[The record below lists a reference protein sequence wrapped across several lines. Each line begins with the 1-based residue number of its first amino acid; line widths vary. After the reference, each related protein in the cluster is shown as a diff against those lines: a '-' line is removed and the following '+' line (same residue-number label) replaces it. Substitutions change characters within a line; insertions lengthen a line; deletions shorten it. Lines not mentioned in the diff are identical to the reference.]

1 MSGDVEPIGSW
12 DSVTVV
18 GGTVQISGWAA
29 DRNTTGPVK
38 VLVLSKMGLS
48 TTMTGL
54 SRPDVNPVAGP
65 NRGWA
70 LSIGGFPP
78 GRTFACV
85 GVANVGPKGG
95 NKLIGCRY
103 FTVDDVPT
111 GNVETVSVQRDRIR
125 VTGWA
130 GLAGSSNVAE
140 VRMLVAGQVV
150 VVSTTIPRPD
160 VAAAGFGGAASG
172 FEILSPPLP
181 TGTYPICVSTNSPG
195 SAGQFL
201 ACRNVT
207 ISAPFGSLDGVDVA
221 ATGEGITVA
230 GWAADVDAPAEGL
243 AVRVSADRIED
254 YGDPVFASGTA
265 NGYRPDVAAA
275 YPALGASHGFS
286 VTMPFLPVGTYRV
299 CAAVSPAGV
308 GDAVLFGCRVLAV
321 ANHRPVGSID
331 SVTAVSSTSVRVVG
345 HATDPDTASPLTV
358 TVRVGGEVASTT
370 TSTGSFDRTVSG
382 IPAGVQSVCVT
393 VGNVGLGADVAFTC
407 GTVVMGA
414 MSVVTTGSTGAPTPV
429 GPAASNPLARI
440 DRDAGISTTLS
451 DGSTLWLFGD
461 SAERDNVGN
470 FRYFV
475 NNTAAWAAPGA
486 PAVTRDGTVGG
497 MPATFVT
504 RTVDLGCPAAMP
516 SQIMW
521 PLSAVTVPV
530 NATTDRVVA
539 YFQNICLGPNLAT
552 DSRGVAVV
560 EWIYHRNSPPA
571 EQPIVGTVLAQRI
584 FPTNTYGNAAV
595 FVAAENFIYNYAC
608 FGPAGGGLPDAYGP
622 CKVAR
627 VTPTNVANPSLYTYW
642 DGDTWEADQAQAAAM
657 TLPVG
662 VNGINNPV
670 ATLTVTWDAAHGV
683 YVMAYSPWPGFTN
696 KVVVRVAT
704 LPQGPWTAPVEITLP
719 GCVDTVGGTGFYCYA
734 GTAQPQFSVA
744 PVGAADGLLGIG
756 YFDQL
761 IAVGPNRGGYQYV
774 TVPFRVYLPG
784 QL

>member
-1 MSGDVEPIGSW
+1 MILLPEIPKE
-12 DSVTVV
+12 TP
-18 GGTVQISGWAA
+18 AP
-29 DRNTTGPVK
+29 PV
-38 VLVLSKMGLS
+38 
-48 TTMTGL
+48 
-54 SRPDVNPVAGP
+54 R
-65 NRGWA
+65 R
-70 LSIGGFPP
+70 
-78 GRTFACV
+78 
-85 GVANVGPKGG
+85 
-95 NKLIGCRY
+95 
-103 FTVDDVPT
+103 
-111 GNVETVSVQRDRIR
+111 
-125 VTGWA
+125 
-130 GLAGSSNVAE
+130 
-140 VRMLVAGQVV
+140 
-150 VVSTTIPRPD
+150 
-160 VAAAGFGGAASG
+160 
-172 FEILSPPLP
+172 
-181 TGTYPICVSTNSPG
+181 
-195 SAGQFL
+195 
-201 ACRNVT
+201 
-207 ISAPFGSLDGVDVA
+207 
-221 ATGEGITVA
+221 
-230 GWAADVDAPAEGL
+230 L

-254 YGDPVFASGTA
+254 YNDPLFAAGTA
-265 NGYRPDVAAA
+265 NGYRPDVAAS

-286 VTMPFLPVGTYRV
+286 VTMPYLPAGTYRV

-321 ANHRPVGSID
+321 ANHRPAGSID
-331 SVTAVSSTSVRVVG
+331 SLTAPTPDSVSVTG
-345 HATDPDTASPLTV
+345 HVTDPDVPSAQLAITA
-358 TVRVGGEVASTT
+358 RVGGVPWPATPIIW
-370 TSTGSFDRTVSG
+370 TGNRFDITLNGV
-382 IPAGVQSVCVT
+382 PAGVKSICVT
-393 VGNVGLGADVAFTC
+393 AANVGFGADTTFPC
-407 GTVVMGA
+407 GTVVMGSTRVA
-414 MSVVTTGSTGAPTPV
+414 TTGATSLPTPV
-429 GPAASNPLARI
+429 GPVAPNPLARI

-497 MPATFVT
+497 LPATFVT

-530 NATTDRVVA
+530 DATTDRVIA
-539 YFQNICLGPNLAT
+539 YFQNICLGPNLTT

-627 VTPTNVANPSLYTYW
+627 VTPANAATPAAYAYW
-642 DGDTWEADQAQAAAM
+642 NGTTWVADQAQAAAM

-670 ATLTVTWDAAHGV
+670 ATLTVTWDDAHGV

-734 GTAQPQFSVA
+734 GTVQPQFSVA
-744 PVGAADGLLGIG
+744 PLGAADGLLGIG

-761 IAVGPNRGGYQYV
+761 IAVGPSRGGYQYV
-774 TVPFRVYLPG
+774 TVPFRVYAPG
-784 QL
+784 